1 MPGLAV
7 KGGIMNQFDE
17 LERFA
22 DLVRAWNAVNRALS
36 RILGRSA
43 SSGYI
48 TEDIASRILPNSVGD
63 PR

>member
-1 MPGLAV
+1 
-7 KGGIMNQFDE
+7 MNQFDE